1 MTCDTCLRYWQDV
14 QKTKLLLTN
23 AQFERDRKRRI
34 HLVTEETTR
43 RLEEAVTHAEELH
56 ELALDHWHA
65 HWATH

>member
-43 RLEEAVTHAEELH
+43 RLEEAVTQAEELH
-56 ELALDHWHA
+56 DLALDHWHA